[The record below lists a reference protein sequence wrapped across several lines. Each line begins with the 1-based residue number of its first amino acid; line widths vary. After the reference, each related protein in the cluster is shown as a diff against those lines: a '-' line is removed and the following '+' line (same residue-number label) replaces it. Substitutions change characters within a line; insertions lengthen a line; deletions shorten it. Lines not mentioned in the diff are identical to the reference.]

1 MYNNTPGYIS
11 SLNIN
16 VLDDTT
22 YEMDDGIKLPK
33 HLECAV
39 GFTYI
44 GKYLQS
50 TTGKHFDLGWLKNPT
65 GDGATEISEV
75 PFPLKPVD
83 LEGDIF
89 IKTGYDSSTTP
100 NPSDVDLD
108 ILDDV
113 PLDPIGG

>member
-1 MYNNTPGYIS
+1 
-11 SLNIN
+11 
-16 VLDDTT
+16 
-22 YEMDDGIKLPK
+22 MDDGIKLPK

-65 GDGATEISEV
+65 GDGAGTFNSRDISEIS
-75 PFPLKPVD
+75 FPQKPKN

-89 IKTGYDSSTTP
+89 QPPDFDRSTVPTSTDA
-100 NPSDVDLD
+100 NLE
-108 ILDDV
+108 ILGDV
-113 PLDPIGG
+113 PIDPIGG